1 MIKQALEKLRL
12 LEREHNFKSQGQVAP
27 QVNCDLIEKSI
38 DKKYQD
44 WVDVILTELHH
55 KKKCL
60 QQGMFSTKTDIDEI
74 SGAIKQLETLVWY
87 IESNQYEV

>member
-1 MIKQALEKLRL
+1 MTYDCKNKEVRSA
-12 LEREHNFKSQGQVAP
+12 G
-27 QVNCDLIEKSI
+27 IEKYI

-44 WVDVILTELHH
+44 LVNIILRELHH
-55 KKKCL
+55 KKRCL
-60 QQGMFSTKTDIDEI
+60 QQGMFSIKEDIDEI